1 MSVLSSKV
9 SRRTAWS
16 ANPRN
21 ARTRPPSKNGQQP
34 AVQAHH
40 LALQYPPAQE
50 HKPKWLLPSHREEI
64 ATTIQIAR
72 QAGGG
77 PEIAD
82 LLRTLAKL
90 LVPGMLAEVMDDR
103 LPQEESDPFF
113 DPQRFCEE
121 LRIITLE
128 LLEAGVVLPPDD
140 EFFEQ

>member
-1 MSVLSSKV
+1 MAKKKRL
-9 SRRTAWS
+9 RRRHQLDREQCSDRDQEHRFAPES
-16 ANPRN
+16 YR
-21 ARTRPPSKNGQQP
+21 
-34 AVQAHH
+34 
-40 LALQYPPAQE
+40 LAFLLYLEE

-64 ATTIQIAR
+64 AATIQIAR

-113 DPQRFCEE
+113 DPQRFCEA